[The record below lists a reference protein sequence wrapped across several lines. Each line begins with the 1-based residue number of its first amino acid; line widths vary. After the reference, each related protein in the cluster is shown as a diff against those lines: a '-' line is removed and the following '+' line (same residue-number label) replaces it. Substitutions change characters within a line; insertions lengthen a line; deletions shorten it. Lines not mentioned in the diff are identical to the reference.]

1 MLGWRC
7 RRRAFRRAGGN
18 RNAEHISLGWRRW
31 RRIFREWWRTTF
43 RWAGG
48 GDGAHFV
55 KLAAT
60 AQISVRWR
68 QWRRTFRQAGGRGA
82 SAHFVMQKFIGPGF
96 AVSSTNTIRSAFV
109 YAFVLPYVLNEAA
122 EWYWSCCRF
131 RTHAWQANSKQVSS
145 KSSWPQ
151 FLGFRAGA
159 LMLPGF
165 VLGILRQSP
174 APFTLT
180 QILESL

>member
-1 MLGWRC
+1 MAHILLGWRC
-7 RRRAFRRAGGN
+7 RRRAFRRAGGT
-18 RNAEHISLGWRRW
+18 RYAEHISSGWRRW

-96 AVSSTNTIRSAFV
+96 AGIQHKHDPLRFCLRVC
-109 YAFVLPYVLNEAA
+109 AA
-122 EWYWSCCRF
+122 LCFE
-131 RTHAWQANSKQVSS
+131 
-145 KSSWPQ
+145 
-151 FLGFRAGA
+151 
-159 LMLPGF
+159 
-165 VLGILRQSP
+165 
-174 APFTLT
+174 
-180 QILESL
+180 